1 MEEEFNP
8 AIIDI
13 LDLFYKLKDQYQ
25 KTFKNQ
31 YITPIVQSKASK
43 IEKRKKYIALPKPKC
58 VNCKRNVGT
67 LFKIQTSDELNN
79 KTFIAKCG
87 DVNSPCPL
95 SIKFVLPN
103 TNNINYE
110 INGLNDQSLVNL
122 LRKEKDDIIILKND
136 AMFGFITKEQMT
148 KTFNT
153 MNKTI
158 NETGKIYENYINIYV
173 DNVMSP
179 EKEEELK
186 KIKEEFAIN
195 KQLFAEYMNE
205 FKKTGN
211 PMNLKNGMQF
221 YVSSLVPLMKKI
233 TNLTYSVRYMEL
245 DENTNV
251 YYLKLLTH
259 TLAQMEVYYGNSK
272 IIDKKVGMP
281 VKAKPKTIKKTIK
294 NSSAKTRK
302 QLLIES
308 EPEIEEQVEEIEKE
322 EMDED
327 SNSKKESEEEKEN
340 VSVSEQNQEGEKI
353 DWGSDNTTPNSLKE
367 SKSSDEQRV
376 EEEEEDEQ
384 REEEHAEE
392 EEEEKKQQE
401 EPKQIDDLE
410 LKIE

>member
-87 DVNSPCPL
+87 DTSSPCPL

-103 TNNINYE
+103 TNNINFE

-153 MNKTI
+153 MNRTI

-173 DNVMSP
+173 ENVMSP

-281 VKAKPKTIKKTIK
+281 VKAKPKTIKKSIK
-294 NSSAKTRK
+294 QTSAKTRK

-308 EPEIEEQVEEIEKE
+308 EPEIEEQVEELEKE

-327 SNSKKESEEEKEN
+327 SNSKKESDEEKEN
-340 VSVSEQNQEGEKI
+340 VSSESVSEQNQEGDKI
-353 DWGSDNTTPNSLKE
+353 DWGSDNTSPNSVKD
-367 SKSSDEQRV
+367 SKSSIEQRDG
-376 EEEEEDEQ
+376 EEEDEQ
-384 REEEHAEE
+384 RDEEQVDD
-392 EEEEKKQQE
+392 EKKQQE
-401 EPKQIDDLE
+401 EPNQIDDLE